1 MPIGSSLMLWCLNL
15 LIFGFCLRKMFIY
28 GDPII
33 PSKSKESQKYW
44 RHRRQADSYIATG
57 DKLEAKQELRRCLQV
72 YGISLPTSRFELFSS
87 LCWQIFRQLMHRIWI
102 GRWLSRHIGGF
113 FVDETI
119 RHDALISC
127 RELSLVYRDL
137 HQLQL
142 LDGPDETC
150 HLLGLTTALSA
161 LNLAE
166 AAKANMKSVDLIDI
180 YVGLAL
186 RIKASC
192 YNILQVIQKYYLVLA
207 KLSSTNS
214 CDPIPTRLQWLLTPH
229 GFKFFA
235 SQKFLYNFKP
245 SSLPFSRIGSV
256 SDPVSFALKV
266 SGFNLILD

>member
-1 MPIGSSLMLWCLNL
+1 
-15 LIFGFCLRKMFIY
+15 MFIY

-44 RHRRQADSYIATG
+44 RHRRQADSYIASG
-57 DKLEAKQELRRCLQV
+57 DKVEAKQELRRCLQV
-72 YGISLPTSRFELFSS
+72 YGISLPTSRFELFLS
-87 LCWQIFRQLMHRIWI
+87 LCWQIFRQIMHRIWI

-119 RHDALISC
+119 RQDALISC

-142 LDGPDETC
+142 VDGPDETC

-166 AAKANMKSVDLIDI
+166 AAKAIMKSVDLIDI
-180 YVGLAL
+180 YVALAL
-186 RIKASC
+186 RIKTSC
-192 YNILQVIQKYYLVLA
+192 YNILQVIQKYYLGLA

-229 GFKFFA
+229 GFKFFV
-235 SQKFLYNFKP
+235 SQKFLYSFKP
-245 SSLPFSRIGSV
+245 SSLPFSGIGSV
-256 SDPVSFALKV
+256 SDPLAFALKV
-266 SGFNLILD
+266 SVNIYSVFIK